1 MSTPAPTKL
10 VVDCSAAGAPDPSLA
25 ETFHEAAL
33 AILQNAGTNPGD
45 RELALE
51 RAGKLMQDANDVL
64 TASAVPTETIVPLTD
79 DELAQRD
86 VDQAA
91 AAAQAADVSA
101 AADARAALV
110 AKLAKGSATG
120 AEVQQALAQL
130 LS

>member
-1 MSTPAPTKL
+1 MSVPTKL
-10 VVDCSAAGAPDPSLA
+10 VVDCSASGAPDPAIA
-25 ETFHEAAL
+25 EQFHQAAL

-51 RAGKLMQDANDVL
+51 RAAKLMQDANDVL
-64 TASAVPTETIVPLTD
+64 TAAAVPTETIVPLTD
-79 DELAQRD
+79 DELAQRT

-91 AAAQAADVSA
+91 ATAQAK
-101 AADARAALV
+101 ADADAATATAALV
-110 AKLAKGSATG
+110 AKLAKGSATV